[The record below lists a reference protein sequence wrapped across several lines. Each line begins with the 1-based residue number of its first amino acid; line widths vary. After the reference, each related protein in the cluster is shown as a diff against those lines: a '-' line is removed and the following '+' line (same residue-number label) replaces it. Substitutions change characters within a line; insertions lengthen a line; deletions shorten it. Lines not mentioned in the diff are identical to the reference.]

1 MTAPDTLHRHIQ
13 DARRR
18 FERAGIEA
26 VEAAIDADVLARHAL
41 GGWERGQL
49 LAGLRDACPPN
60 FAEGFEPLVRRR
72 EQREPTGYVTGHRE
86 FWNVEIEVG
95 PGVLIPRPETELL
108 VEEVLARVTSR
119 AEEPVLSERH
129 GDSRAEGPVLSERH
143 GDSRAEE
150 PVLSERR
157 GGPRAEG
164 PVLSERHGDSRAEGP
179 VLSERHGDSRAEGPV
194 LSERHGDSRAEGPHL
209 RIADVGT
216 GSGCLAVAL
225 ARWLPG
231 AHVLAIDVSEA
242 ALRVA
247 RRNAARHEV
256 GDRVLVLQ
264 GDLLQSADGLFDVI
278 VSNPPYVPAGD
289 LASLQPEIREF
300 EPVGALN
307 GGLDGLDVIR
317 RLVPE
322 AATRLVPGGW
332 LMFEFGFGQSEGVRA
347 IMAGEPR
354 LALVDLRADLAGI
367 PRVAVARRLAMDP
380 APRIPDLESR
390 TPKP

>member
-1 MTAPDTLHRHIQ
+1 MATAGTLHNSIQ

-18 FERAGIEA
+18 LERAGIEA

-49 LAGLRDACPPN
+49 LARLREACPPG

-72 EQREPTGYVTGHRE
+72 EHREPAGYITGHRE
-86 FWNVEIEVG
+86 FWSIEIEVG
-95 PGVLIPRPETELL
+95 PGVLIPRPETEFI
-108 VEEVLARVTSR
+108 VEEVLARVTS
-119 AEEPVLSERH
+119 
-129 GDSRAEGPVLSERH
+129 G
-143 GDSRAEE
+143 
-150 PVLSERR
+150 
-157 GGPRAEG
+157 
-164 PVLSERHGDSRAEGP
+164 
-179 VLSERHGDSRAEGPV
+179 
-194 LSERHGDSRAEGPHL
+194 AEGPHL

-242 ALRVA
+242 ALRAA

-256 GDRVLVLQ
+256 GDRVVVLQ
-264 GDLLQSADGLFDVI
+264 GNLLQSTTGLFDVI

-300 EPVGALN
+300 EPVGALD
-307 GGLDGLDVIR
+307 GGQDGLDLVR

-322 AATRLVPGGW
+322 AAARLASGGW
-332 LMFEFGFGQSEGVRA
+332 LAFEFGFGQSEGVRA
-347 IMAGEPR
+347 IIANEPR
-354 LALVDLRADLAGI
+354 LDLVDVRADLAGI
-367 PRVAVARRLAMDP
+367 PRVAVARRR
-380 APRIPDLESR
+380 APDSESR
-390 TPKP
+390 ASES

>member
-1 MTAPDTLHRHIQ
+1 MPGAGGPPTMEGSMTAPDTLHRHIQ

-18 FERAGIEA
+18 FARAGIEA

-49 LAGLRDACPPN
+49 LAGLRDACPPG

-72 EQREPTGYVTGHRE
+72 EQREPTGYLTGHRE
-86 FWNVEIEVG
+86 FWSLEFEVG

-119 AEEPVLSERH
+119 V
-129 GDSRAEGPVLSERH
+129 EGS
-143 GDSRAEE
+143 
-150 PVLSERR
+150 
-157 GGPRAEG
+157 
-164 PVLSERHGDSRAEGP
+164 
-179 VLSERHGDSRAEGPV
+179 
-194 LSERHGDSRAEGPHL
+194 HL
-209 RIADVGT
+209 RLADVGT

-231 AHVLAIDVSEA
+231 AQIVATDVSDA

-247 RRNAARHEV
+247 RRNAACHKV

-289 LASLQPEIREF
+289 LASLQPEILAF
-300 EPVGALN
+300 EPVGALE

>member
-1 MTAPDTLHRHIQ
+1 MTADDTLHSRIQ

-18 FERAGIEA
+18 FERAGIEP

-49 LAGLRDACPPN
+49 LAGLRDACPPG
-60 FAEGFEPLVRRR
+60 FAEGFDPLVRRR
-72 EQREPTGYVTGHRE
+72 EHREPTGYITGHRE
-86 FWNVEIEVG
+86 FWNIEIEVG

-108 VEEVLARVTSR
+108 VEEVLARLSASESAAAR
-119 AEEPVLSERH
+119 AAANLQ
-129 GDSRAEGPVLSERH
+129 
-143 GDSRAEE
+143 

-157 GGPRAEG
+157 
-164 PVLSERHGDSRAEGP
+164 VKSRAEGP
-179 VLSERHGDSRAEGPV
+179 R
-194 LSERHGDSRAEGPHL
+194 L

-231 AHVLAIDVSEA
+231 AHIVATDMSDA
-242 ALRVA
+242 ALRMA

-264 GDLLQSADGLFDVI
+264 GNLLQSTDGLFDVI

-300 EPVGALN
+300 EPVGALD
-307 GGLDGLDVIR
+307 GGQDGLDVIR
-317 RLVPE
+317 LLVPE
-322 AATRLVPGGW
+322 AAERLVPGGW

-347 IMAGEPR
+347 IVAGEAR
-354 LALVDLRADLAGI
+354 LDLVDVRADLAGI
-367 PRVAVARRLAMDP
+367 PRVAVARRRAPDP
-380 APRIPDLESR
+380 ESR
-390 TPKP
+390 VPSPESRAPEF